1 MITRKDEL
9 KSRVEARMAR
19 LESQLKEAK
28 ADAQAASRTQ
38 KESLEKQLS
47 EIRSTLSD
55 GWENLSEQAAEK
67 LNNLLK
73 DDAA

>member
-19 LESQLKEAK
+19 LESQIKEAK
-28 ADAQAASRTQ
+28 ADAQAASRTH

-47 EIRSTLSD
+47 EIRSAVSD
-55 GWENLSEQAAEK
+55 GWENLSEQAAGK
-67 LNNLLK
+67 LNKLLK
-73 DDAA
+73 EDAA